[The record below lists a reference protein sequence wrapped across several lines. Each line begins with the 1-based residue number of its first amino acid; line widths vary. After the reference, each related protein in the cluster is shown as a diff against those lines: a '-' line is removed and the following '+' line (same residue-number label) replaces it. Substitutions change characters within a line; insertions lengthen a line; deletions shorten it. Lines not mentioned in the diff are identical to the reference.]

1 MLPSPSHPGSK
12 VLEFSKLPMRPTPVG
27 EFRPLFD
34 GPTATLINLEGH
46 ITTLRAGEA
55 PHEPHRHPD
64 EEMIILKSG
73 TVDVVIND
81 RVERAG
87 AGSVF
92 FFASNDLHCLK
103 NTGSEPATYYVFRFL
118 SPLTPAK

>member
-12 VLEFSKLPMRPTPVG
+12 ILDYAQLPMRPTAAG
-27 EFRPLFD
+27 EFRHLFD
-34 GPTATLINLEGH
+34 GPTATLTNLEGH

-64 EEMIILKSG
+64 EEMIILQSG
-73 TVDVVIND
+73 TVDVNINGTIQ
-81 RVERAG
+81 RAS

-92 FFASNDLHCLK
+92 FFASNDLHGLK
-103 NTGSEPATYYVFRFL
+103 NTDAGPATYFVFRFL